1 MKNIMNIVIV
11 GHVDHGKSTLIGRL
25 LYDTDSLPLGVADE
39 IRKTCEM
46 LGRDMEFAYI
56 LDSLSEERE
65 QNITID
71 TTQSFFKTAKRK
83 YAIIDAPG
91 HKEFLR
97 NMITGAAQADVG
109 MLIVSADEGVQEQS
123 KRHAYMLSL
132 LGLKQIVIAI
142 NKMDTFEYAQKRF
155 DEVQNEMAAFLEK
168 LGITPRHV
176 IPISAREGD
185 NVANKSKNMRW
196 YTGPTV
202 LEALDSFVT
211 KEEETNKPFRFPVQD
226 VYKIGDKRITAGR
239 VESGSISAGDAVTFL
254 PSGKTTSVKS
264 IEAFLANKTIAHR
277 GECIGVTTTDPLFVE
292 RGEVMVKSNEQKP
305 VPIST
310 FRAKVFWMARQPVSV
325 NEKIMLRCAT
335 QEVPCVIE
343 AIHQRIDSSNLVVI
357 EQNASALNET
367 DVGEVTIKT
376 TAPVIV
382 ESIQDIEE
390 LGRFVL
396 VKNNDVAAGGIVG

>member
-25 LYDTDSLPLGVADE
+25 FYDTDSLPLGVADE

-97 NMITGAAQADVG
+97 NMITGAAQADAGV
-109 MLIVSADEGVQEQS
+109 LIVSADEGVQEQS

-132 LGLKQIVIAI
+132 LGLKQIVVVI
-142 NKMDTFEYAQKRF
+142 NKMDRFEYGQKRF
-155 DEVQNEMAAFLEK
+155 DEVKNDMTAFLTK
-168 LGITPRHV
+168 LGIIPRQV

-185 NVANKSKNMRW
+185 NVANRSKNMPW
-196 YTGPTV
+196 YAGVTM
-202 LEALDSFVT
+202 LEALDSFAI
-211 KEEETNKPFRFPVQD
+211 KDEEKNQPVRFPVQD
-226 VYKIGDKRITAGR
+226 VYKIDDKRITVGR
-239 VESGSISAGDAVTFL
+239 VESGNLQAGDAVTFL
-254 PSGKTTSVKS
+254 PSGKTTTVKT
-264 IEAFLANKTIAHR
+264 IEQFLSNKTAANA
-277 GECIGVTTTDPLFVE
+277 GECIGVTTTDSLFVE
-292 RGEVMVKSNEQKP
+292 RGEIMVKTSEQKP
-305 VPIST
+305 TPTNT
-310 FRAKVFWMARQPVSV
+310 FQAKVFWMARQPVSV

-343 AIHQRIDSSNLVVI
+343 AIHQRIDSSNVTVL
-357 EQNASALNET
+357 EENALTLNET

-376 TAPVIV
+376 SAPVVV
-382 ESIQDIEE
+382 ESIKDIEE

-396 VKNNDVAAGGIVG
+396 VKNNDVAAGGIIG

>member
-25 LYDTDSLPLGVADE
+25 FYDTDSLPLGVADE
-39 IRKTCEM
+39 IKKTCEM

-97 NMITGAAQADVG
+97 NMITGAAQADAG
-109 MLIVSADEGVQEQS
+109 ILIVSADEGVQEQS

-132 LGLKQIVIAI
+132 LGLKQIVVVI
-142 NKMDTFEYAQKRF
+142 NKMDTFGYAQKRF
-155 DEVQNEMAAFLEK
+155 DEVQREMTAFLEK

-185 NVANKSKNMRW
+185 NVANTSKNMSW

-202 LEALDSFVT
+202 LEALDGFIT
-211 KEEETNKPFRFPVQD
+211 KEEETNKPLRFPVQD
-226 VYKIGDKRITAGR
+226 VYKIGDKRITVGR

-264 IEAFLANKTIAHR
+264 VEAFLADKTTAYR

-292 RGEVMVKSNEQKP
+292 RGEVMIKSSEQKP
-305 VPIST
+305 VPTST

-343 AIHQRIDSSNLVVI
+343 AIHQRIDSSNVVVV
-357 EQNASALNET
+357 EENAPVLNET

-376 TAPVIV
+376 TAPIVV
-382 ESIQDIEE
+382 ESIKDIEE

-396 VKNNDVAAGGIVG
+396 VKGNDVAGGGLVA

>member
-25 LYDTDSLPLGVADE
+25 FYDTDSLPLGVADE

-97 NMITGAAQADVG
+97 NMITGAAQADAGV
-109 MLIVSADEGVQEQS
+109 LIVSADEGVQEQS

-132 LGLKQIVIAI
+132 LGLKQIVVVI
-142 NKMDTFEYAQKRF
+142 NKMDTFGYAQKRF
-155 DEVQNEMAAFLEK
+155 DEVQCEMTAFLEK

-185 NVANKSKNMRW
+185 NVANTSKNMPW

-202 LEALDSFVT
+202 LEALDGFIT
-211 KEEETNKPFRFPVQD
+211 KEEETNKPLRFPVQD
-226 VYKIGDKRITAGR
+226 VYKIGDKRITVGR

-254 PSGKTTSVKS
+254 PSGKTTKVKS
-264 IEAFLANKTIAHR
+264 IETFLKNRTEARR

-292 RGEVMVKSNEQKP
+292 RGEVMIKSSEQKP
-305 VPIST
+305 VPTST
-310 FRAKVFWMARQPVSV
+310 FNAKVFWMARQPVSV

-343 AIHQRIDSSNLVVI
+343 AIHQRIDSSNVVVV
-357 EQNASALNET
+357 EENAQVLNET

-376 TAPVIV
+376 TAPIVV
-382 ESIQDIEE
+382 ESIKDIEE

-396 VKNNDVAAGGIVG
+396 VKGNDVAGGGIVW

>member
-25 LYDTDSLPLGVADE
+25 FYDTDSLPEGVVDE
-39 IRKTCEM
+39 LRKTCEM

-97 NMITGAAQADVG
+97 NMITGAAQADAGV
-109 MLIVSADEGVQEQS
+109 LIVSAEEGVQEQS

-132 LGLKQIVIAI
+132 LGLKQIVVVI
-142 NKMDTFEYAQKRF
+142 NKMDTFSYEQKRF
-155 DEVQNEMAAFLEK
+155 DEVKNDMGAFLAK
-168 LGITPRHV
+168 LGMTPQQV

-185 NVANKSKNMRW
+185 NVAQKSKNMQW
-196 YTGPTV
+196 YHGATV
-202 LEALDSFVT
+202 LEALDGFVS
-211 KEEETNKPFRFPVQD
+211 KEEAQGKPLRLPVQD
-226 VYKIGDKRITAGR
+226 VYKIADKRILVGR
-239 VESGSISAGDAVTFL
+239 VESGSISTGDAITFL

-264 IEAFLANKTIAHR
+264 VEAFLKNTTTAYR
-277 GECIGVTTTDPLFVE
+277 GECIGITTTDPLFVE
-292 RGEVMVKSNEQKP
+292 RGEIAIKQTEQKP
-305 VPIST
+305 VPT
-310 FRAKVFWMARQPVSV
+310 TTLNAVVFWMARKPIMRNQ
-325 NEKIMLRCAT
+325 KILLRCAT

-343 AIHQRIDSSNLVVI
+343 QIHKRIDSSNVMVI
-357 EQNASALNET
+357 EEHAPQLNET
-367 DVGEVTIKT
+367 EVGEVTIT
-376 TAPVIV
+376 TTTPIV
-382 ESIQDIEE
+382 VENHREGEE

-396 VKNNDVAAGGIVG
+396 VADNDIAGGGLVS